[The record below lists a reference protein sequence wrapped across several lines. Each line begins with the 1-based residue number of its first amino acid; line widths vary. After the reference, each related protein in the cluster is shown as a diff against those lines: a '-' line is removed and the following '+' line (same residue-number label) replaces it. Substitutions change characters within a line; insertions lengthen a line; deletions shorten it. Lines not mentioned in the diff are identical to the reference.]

1 VISIGVLLSVGGADS
16 SHVYECLAEMMH
28 PLLTASVFVELF
40 NVVSLVFLAIAPNR
54 YKLMNLL

>member
-1 VISIGVLLSVGGADS
+1 MGGADS

-28 PLLTASVFVELF
+28 PLLTASVFIEFF
-40 NVVSLVFLAIAPNR
+40 NAVSLVFLAIAPNR